1 MSSAVIDTLRLV
13 AGSLQIPTV
22 IILLLLIL
30 LTIVMLGGFIVEA
43 LTERRVLKVSIPE
56 LVDSLHGKSIQQ
68 VQKIID
74 ESGLLPR
81 QKAAYQEVVKRTAL
95 PDDLREALARQM
107 AADEEYRYRR
117 IVKVTDLIAR
127 IAPMFGLMGTLIPL
141 GPGLIA
147 LGQGD
152 TKTLSDSLMIAF
164 DTTIAGLVSGAVSYF
179 ISGIRKGWYEQ
190 YMSWTQTIMETIL
203 NVQAAERK
211 KMYRQLQQKAAQAA
225 GRAGQVSAE
234 RAAKDD
240 ADAMDDA
247 MAKAF
252 GKAEPAPARSEKG
265 RYL

>member
-1 MSSAVIDTLRLV
+1 MSNVFIDTLRAV

-30 LTIVMLGGFIVEA
+30 LTVVMLGGFVVEA
-43 LTERRVLKVSIPE
+43 LTERRTLKVSIPE
-56 LVDSLHGKSIQQ
+56 LVDDLHGKSIQE
-68 VQKIID
+68 VEKIID
-74 ESGLLPR
+74 GSGLLPR
-81 QKAAYQEVVKRTAL
+81 QKKAYQEVVKRTAL

-117 IVKVTDLIAR
+117 TVKVTDLIAR

-179 ISGIRKGWYEQ
+179 ISGVRKGWYEQ
-190 YMSWTQTIMETIL
+190 YMSWSQTILETIL
-203 NVQAAERK
+203 TVQQAERK
-211 KMYRQLQQKAAQAA
+211 KIYKQLQQQKADQA
-225 GRAGQVSAE
+225 RAL
-234 RAAKDD
+234 AAKE
-240 ADAMDDA
+240 AV
-247 MAKAF
+247 K
-252 GKAEPAPARSEKG
+252 
-265 RYL
+265 

>member
-1 MSSAVIDTLRLV
+1 MSNVFIDTLRAV

-30 LTIVMLGGFIVEA
+30 LTVVMLGGFIVEA
-43 LTERRVLKVSIPE
+43 LTERRTLKVSIPE
-56 LVDSLHGKSIQQ
+56 LVDSLHGKSIQE
-68 VQKIID
+68 VEKIID
-74 ESGLLPR
+74 GSGLLPR
-81 QKAAYQEVVKRTAL
+81 QKKAYQEVVKRTAL

-117 IVKVTDLIAR
+117 TVKVTDLIAR

-164 DTTIAGLVSGAVSYF
+164 DTTIAGLVTGAVSYF
-179 ISGIRKGWYEQ
+179 ISGVRKGWYEQ

-203 NVQAAERK
+203 NVQATERK
-211 KMYRQLQQKAAQAA
+211 KIYKQLQQQKARQEAQAGAA
-225 GRAGQVSAE
+225 GAGAQTG
-234 RAAKDD
+234 AAV
-240 ADAMDDA
+240 A
-247 MAKAF
+247 
-252 GKAEPAPARSEKG
+252 GARSGEVQP
-265 RYL
+265 R